1 MEGYR
6 LRNSHGDTIDPRQPL
21 PVIEAKSGVLTSVS
35 PTLTYSGKD
44 AAGAVT
50 TASLLYKPMYE
61 AQGSRV
67 ASYWGNKEN
76 LVYSAF
82 ADGNPKKAT
91 SWLASVTET
100 NGSAACT
107 IYDPDK
113 NLENLFE
120 SLTTT
125 VKRFIVKVYD
135 KSGNSLYGWIMG
147 VSVSSD
153 VYTFSVY
160 NARVAETQNWVGT
173 LASFDNT
180 QLDHVEIYFY
190 GSSLSFGTG
199 TCLTE
204 EVVCPKEFSKTRES
218 QLLFAESLSNGQF
231 FVDYERGDII
241 GKKADGTDTEVVTY
255 NVLNTQNTSAVATT
269 VYPAGLGLAG
279 CGELQGTASALQNPT
294 LACKMV
300 KYKASAA
307 NAGNVYLGG
316 AGVTKPDATTDA
328 TTGMQLAAG
337 DDSGWLPVSNTNL
350 FYRICDN
357 ATDALTF
364 IALT

>member
-1 MEGYR
+1 MKLKVAELLHIGEIKKILFILR
-6 LRNSHGDTIDPRQPL
+6 L
-21 PVIEAKSGVLTSVS
+21 LTA
-35 PTLTYSGKD
+35 T
-44 AAGAVT
+44 
-50 TASLLYKPMYE
+50 
-61 AQGSRV
+61 Q
-67 ASYWGNKEN
+67 
-76 LVYSAF
+76 
-82 ADGNPKKAT
+82 KKAT

-204 EVVCPKEFSKTRES
+204 EVACPKEFSKTRES

-241 GKKADGTDTEVVTY
+241 GKK
-255 NVLNTQNTSAVATT
+255 
-269 VYPAGLGLAG
+269 
-279 CGELQGTASALQNPT
+279 
-294 LACKMV
+294 
-300 KYKASAA
+300 
-307 NAGNVYLGG
+307 
-316 AGVTKPDATTDA
+316 
-328 TTGMQLAAG
+328 
-337 DDSGWLPVSNTNL
+337 SGW
-350 FYRICDN
+350 Y
-357 ATDALTF
+357 
-364 IALT
+364 